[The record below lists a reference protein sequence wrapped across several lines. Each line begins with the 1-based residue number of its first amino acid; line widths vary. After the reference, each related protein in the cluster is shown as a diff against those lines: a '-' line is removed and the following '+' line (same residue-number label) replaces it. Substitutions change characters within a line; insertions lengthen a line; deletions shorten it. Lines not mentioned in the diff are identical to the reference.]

1 MSARA
6 AIFDRDGVL
15 TRFDLAPLRA
25 RLAAHG
31 LSLESMMGAW
41 EPWYRSQTLPKNR
54 QEESQF
60 IEAFLDA
67 YCESHNLSADAR
79 DELVSFDYAA
89 LVRPFDDAR
98 PALAWA
104 RARGLRIAVLSNF
117 PLVRLD
123 ESLVAAGLRDL
134 VDAAFAAPVIGF
146 SKPDRRA
153 YLHVAAALEVA
164 PERCAMVDD
173 ELDCVRGA
181 EAVGMRAWLLDRRDA
196 PPPALSGLDEF
207 CSELEGLL

>member
-1 MSARA
+1 MSVQA

-15 TRFDLAPLRA
+15 TRFDFAPLQA

-60 IEAFLDA
+60 IEAFLDS
-67 YCESHNLSADAR
+67 YCKSHDLSADAR
-79 DELVSFDYAA
+79 DELISFDYAA
-89 LVRPFDDAR
+89 LVRPFADAR

-104 RARGLRIAVLSNF
+104 RACGLRTAVLSNF

-146 SKPDRRA
+146 SKPDPRA
-153 YLHVAAALEVA
+153 YLHVAAAFEFE
-164 PERCAMVDD
+164 PERCALVDD
-173 ELDCVRGA
+173 ELECVRGA
-181 EAVGMRAWLLDRRDA
+181 EAVGMRAWLLDRGGA
-196 PPPALSGLDEF
+196 KPPALSGLDKF
-207 CSELEGLL
+207 CLELEELL